1 MDKYFMDEASKE
13 EEKSTCIR
21 RKVGCVVVRDNKI
34 LLKAHNRQTGGIK
47 PCTIVGCIRN
57 ECHIKPG
64 EKREICRY
72 ICAEQVVVSD
82 AARLGISLDN
92 TTIYVTYFP
101 CSICAKIL
109 VNAGIK
115 KIVYL
120 RDYPDKISKEFLDEA
135 NIPYEKMK

>member
-1 MDKYFMDEASKE
+1 MDKYFMDEALTE
-13 EEKSTCIR
+13 EAKSTCIR
-21 RKVGCVVVRDNKI
+21 RKVGCVVVKDNKI
-34 LLKAHNRQTGGIK
+34 IARGYNRQTGGIK

-57 ECHIKPG
+57 EFHVKPG

-92 TTIYVTYFP
+92 SVIYVTYFP

-115 KIVYL
+115 KIIYL
-120 RDYPDKISKEFLDEA
+120 NDYPDKISKDFLDEA
-135 NIPYEKMK
+135 NIPYEKLS

>member
-1 MDKYFMDEASKE
+1 MDKYFMDEALLE

-34 LLKAHNRQTGGIK
+34 LLKDHNRQTGGIK

-64 EKREICRY
+64 EKREVCRY
-72 ICAEQVVVSD
+72 ICAEQSVVSD

-115 KIVYL
+115 KIVYF

-135 NIPYEKMK
+135 NIPYVKIS

>member
-1 MDKYFMDEASKE
+1 MDKYFMDEASIE

-34 LLKAHNRQTGGIK
+34 IVRGYNRQTGGIK
-47 PCTIVGCIRN
+47 PCTEVGCIRN
-57 ECHIKPG
+57 EFHVKPG
-64 EKREICRY
+64 ERREICRY

-92 TTIYVTYFP
+92 STIYVTYFP

-115 KIVYL
+115 KI
-120 RDYPDKISKEFLDEA
+120 I
-135 NIPYEKMK
+135 